1 MSFNKFA
8 LFAAS
13 VAAVL
18 ASATVPAFAQQIR
31 AKVTLPFETR
41 WGGAVLPAGDYVI
54 STEAAV
60 PLPSIHVRGE
70 GLNVTVLSGS
80 VSFTGV
86 DEQGGHLEIADVN
99 GTHVVTKLH
108 SGLGGR
114 DFAFMIPKRLKTQG
128 YGVVA
133 LQKASIPVSNGR

>member
-18 ASATVPAFAQQIR
+18 ASATAPAFAQQYR

-60 PLPSIHVRGE
+60 PVPSIHVRGE
-70 GLNVTVLSGS
+70 GVNVTVLSGS
-80 VSFTGV
+80 VGYIETG
-86 DEQGGHLEIADVN
+86 EEGGRLEIADVN
-99 GTHVVTKLH
+99 GAHVVTKLH
-108 SGLGGR
+108 SGLAGKE
-114 DFAFMIPKRLKTQG
+114 FTFMIPKELKTQG
-128 YGVVA
+128 YGVAA
-133 LQKASIPVSNGR
+133 LQKASLPVTSGR

>member
-1 MSFNKFA
+1 MSFNKFT

-18 ASATVPAFAQQIR
+18 ATATVPAYAQQYR
-31 AKVTLPFETR
+31 ANVTLPFETR

-54 STEAAV
+54 STDAAQV
-60 PLPSIHVRGE
+60 LPSIHVRGE
-70 GLNVTVLSGS
+70 GVSFTVLSGP
-80 VSFTGV
+80 VTFTGA
-86 DEQGGHLEIADVN
+86 DESKGWMEIADVN

-114 DFAFMIPKRLKTQG
+114 DFAFMIPKDLKSQG
-128 YGVVA
+128 YGVAA
-133 LQKASIPVSNGR
+133 LQKASIPVTSGR